1 MGQGGIVCPLREFE
15 RSSAGGKTTLSS
27 TGTAWADEE
36 DKSDHFGGCIVE
48 KAVMTTEGAK
58 SGAREI
64 PSLRTA
70 AFQLC
75 AISSVVL
82 KAGATVHQ
90 ESRQLFCSTH
100 FATILDI
107 LGQ

>member
-1 MGQGGIVCPLREFE
+1 MR
-15 RSSAGGKTTLSS
+15 R
-27 TGTAWADEE
+27 
-36 DKSDHFGGCIVE
+36 
-48 KAVMTTEGAK
+48 KAVMTMEGAK
-58 SGAREI
+58 SIGGRLEGI

-90 ESRQLFCSTH
+90 ESRQLFCSTY